1 MRVGVDGRYIQ
12 DHFPGIGRYTYSLIN
27 ALASLAT
34 DDTLVVLYNPAL
46 PNSRYDL
53 TALTRYPNVELVRL
67 DVPTFSLAEQLR
79 LPSVISR
86 LSCDVFHSPYYV
98 KPYRLPVLSILT
110 LYDVIPTRYPAYYPR
125 RTRLLIRWL
134 HRLALR
140 TAAHCIAI
148 SETTRADFVR
158 YYGLAP
164 QRITAIPLAADEHF
178 RPAEPAAIAA
188 VRGRY
193 SLPPHYVLYLGSNK
207 PHKNLPRLIDAFSRI
222 THHAS
227 QITHHASRFTL
238 VIAGAWDPRY
248 PEPRQR
254 AEVSGLE
261 SVVRFLG
268 PVPEGDLP
276 ALYSGAIAFVFPS
289 LYEGFGLP
297 VLEAMSCGVPVACSN
312 TSSLPEIVG
321 QAALT
326 FDPADVEDM
335 AAALSRLLSDAG
347 LRAELRQRGLEW
359 AQRFSWAETARRT
372 LEVYHGL
379 CVLAGRKV

>member
-1 MRVGVDGRYIQ
+1 MRVGIDGRYIQ

-27 ALASLAT
+27 ALAPLAA

-53 TALTRYPNVELVRL
+53 AALARYPNIELVRL
-67 DVPTFSLAEQLR
+67 DVPTFSLAEQLH
-79 LPSVISR
+79 LPSLISH

-125 RTRLLIRWL
+125 RTRLFIRWL
-134 HRLALR
+134 QRLALR
-140 TAAHCIAI
+140 TAAHGIAI
-148 SETTRADFVR
+148 SETTKSDFIH

-164 QRITAIPLAADEHF
+164 QHITAIPLAADDHF

-193 SLPPHYVLYLGSNK
+193 SLPPHYILYLGSNK
-207 PHKNLPRLIDAFSRI
+207 PHKNLEALIDAFSRI
-222 THHAS
+222 PHR
-227 QITHHASRFTL
+227 ASRFTL

-254 AEVSGLE
+254 AEISGLE
-261 SVVRFLG
+261 SVIRFLG
-268 PVPEGDLP
+268 PVSESDLP
-276 ALYSGAIAFVFPS
+276 ALYSGATAFVFPS

-297 VLEAMSCGVPVACSN
+297 VLEAMACGAPVACSN

-321 QAALT
+321 DAALT
-326 FDPADVEDM
+326 FDPTNVEAM
-335 AAALSRLLSDAG
+335 AAALDRLLSDSE
-347 LRAELRQRGLEW
+347 LRAELRQRGLER

-379 CVLAGRKV
+379 CVLAERKM